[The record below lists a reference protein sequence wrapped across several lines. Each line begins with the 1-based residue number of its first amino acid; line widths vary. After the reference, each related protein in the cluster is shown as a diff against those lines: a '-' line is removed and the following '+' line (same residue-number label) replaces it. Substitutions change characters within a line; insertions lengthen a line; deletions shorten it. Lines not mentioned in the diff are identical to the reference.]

1 MKKILLTGAGGFLG
15 RQFLWQIKD
24 SREYFVYAVTSNTK
38 RLNEII
44 TAPNIR
50 VIEKGAEINWSNIDI
65 VLHSAF
71 SRAGETSEYIT
82 SLEYAKQIFYDTI
95 SNNVPALIN
104 ISSQSVYGNNPNI
117 PWSEDADIMPN
128 DIYAMAKASAE
139 ILLDGIAK
147 DNTTVVTNLRLSSIM
162 LNARFVNVFVQNAI
176 DGKPINIVGGT
187 QKVSFMDI
195 RDAVDGILALINT
208 PISKWN
214 KVYNL
219 GTGMQNS
226 IVEIAEMVKEVA
238 KLYVDHEVTIN
249 IEKKDIHLNP
259 CMDVYKF
266 FNLTNW
272 KAQYDIRDMIKSH
285 FEYLLDIK
293 RGGEI
298 NIVLSS
304 YPFAYFWQ

>member
-1 MKKILLTGAGGFLG
+1 MKNILLTGAGGFLG
-15 RQFLWQIKD
+15 RQFLWHIKD
-24 SREYFVYAVTSNTK
+24 SKEYFVYAVTSNTK
-38 RLNEII
+38 KLNEII
-44 TAPNIR
+44 TAPN
-50 VIEKGAEINWSNIDI
+50 VQVVEKGAEIKWSNIDI

-71 SRAGETSEYIT
+71 SRAGETSGYIT
-82 SLEYAKQIFYDTI
+82 SLEYAKEIFYDAI
-95 SNNVPALIN
+95 SNNVPAIIN

-117 PWSEDADIMPN
+117 PWSEDADLMPN
-128 DIYAMAKASAE
+128 DSYGMAKASAE

-147 DNTTVVTNLRLSSIM
+147 GSATIVTNLRLSSIM

-226 IVEIAEMVKEVA
+226 IVEIADMVKDVA
-238 KLYVDHEVTIN
+238 KLYVDHDVAIN
-249 IEKKDIHLNP
+249 IEKKEISLNP
-259 CMDVYKF
+259 CMDVFKF

-272 KAQYDIRDMIKSH
+272 KAQYDIRDMVIAQ
-285 FEYLLDIK
+285 FEYLLDNNL
-293 RGGEI
+293 GG
-298 NIVLSS
+298 VSS
-304 YPFAYFWQ
+304 RSSMLYPYTYKWQ